1 MRSPIMAASAAAAAC
16 GLLIGG
22 ETVAFAWTIDLIL
35 MDRLGLSR
43 EAAIV
48 GGVVGVGL
56 GLAVSLWTAW
66 KVYRAELALAAAAL
80 IPPPAA
86 PEA

>member
-1 MRSPIMAASAAAAAC
+1 MRSPIAAALAAAIAC

-22 ETVAFAWTIDLIL
+22 EATAFAWVVDLIL
-35 MDRLGLSR
+35 MERLGLSR
-43 EAAIV
+43 EAAVIGGIV
-48 GGVVGVGL
+48 GIGI
-56 GLAVSLWTAW
+56 GLAASLWVAV

-80 IPPPAA
+80 TPPPAA